1 MGVVGKLAG
10 AFIGSKVAGRNE
22 GVKGAL
28 LGAAGAHIA
37 RRGLGGIGTL
47 ALAGYGAKK
56 LYDWNRS
63 RRTGPS
69 FPASATPNRRGTRTH
84 GV

>member
-1 MGVVGKLAG
+1 MAILGKLAG
-10 AFIGSKVAGRNE
+10 AFVGSKLAGRNE

-37 RRGLGGIGTL
+37 RRGLGGLGTL

-63 RRTGPS
+63 RKASPRY
-69 FPASATPNRRGTRTH
+69 PASATPARGNTRTH